1 MSVAALLILAA
12 AAAPAQPV
20 WPEAPVVY
28 AAASDLTSAQLVQT
42 KLLRDG
48 QRILSTNV
56 RLACRE
62 ALLRSPEFLAFDPRA
77 GTCRGVSSTPVPVEG
92 SLVVLEPPPLEL
104 VCVCPPDAFFIFL
117 DGFEA
122 ATPQRF

>member
-1 MSVAALLILAA
+1 MSIASLLLLAA

-20 WPEAPVVY
+20 WPESAVVY
-28 AAASDLTSAQLVQT
+28 AAAADLTSGQLVQT

-48 QRILSTNV
+48 QRVLSTDV

-62 ALLRSPEFLAFDPRA
+62 ALLRSPAFLAFDPRA
-77 GTCRGVSSTPVPVEG
+77 GTCRGVSATPVPVVG
-92 SLVVLEPPPLEL
+92 SLVVQEPPPLEL
-104 VCVCPPDAFFIFL
+104 VCVCPPGALFIFE

-122 ATPQRF
+122 APAGF